1 MKICRDCE
9 EFLLNLN
16 MSESTG
22 KVLTLDDLASRVM
35 RFVCITWEDC
45 SIEQICSHGMML
57 CVGLLGC
64 ASWLGLEGMQLTVV
78 HEHWLGLVFVVVRH
92 RVESLR
98 VVEAKNHQ
106 GTGTHKVLLE
116 RYSLEMG
123 HSKHTL
129 ACQLAVFVSIK
140 LLLDIS
146 PKHFY
151 Q

>member
-1 MKICRDCE
+1 
-9 EFLLNLN
+9 

-22 KVLTLDDLASRVM
+22 RVLTLDDLASRVM
-35 RFVCITWEDC
+35 RMVCITWEDY
-45 SIEQICSHGMML
+45 SIEQIYSHGVMFR
-57 CVGLLGC
+57 VRLLGC
-64 ASWLGLEGMQLTVV
+64 ASWLGLEGMQLSVV

-98 VVEAKNHQ
+98 VVEAENHESACS
-106 GTGTHKVLLE
+106 HKVLLE

-140 LLLDIS
+140 LLLNIS